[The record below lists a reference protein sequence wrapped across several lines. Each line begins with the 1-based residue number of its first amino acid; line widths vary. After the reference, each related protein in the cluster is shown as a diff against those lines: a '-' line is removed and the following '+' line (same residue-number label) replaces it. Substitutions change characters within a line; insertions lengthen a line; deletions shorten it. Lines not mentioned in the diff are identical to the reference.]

1 MPIISITEKETP
13 IIRPDTFS
21 RSKKETSSEFTCSTI
36 ICGNNEQCQ
45 EDDDGTYCQ
54 CLPNYY
60 HKKSTGECI
69 IKYQWVNY
77 TVELFDSFRLVYV
90 TSHPKHPD
98 IVGRLIYKNGD
109 KVPLQGMVFDNKTD
123 VLYDQSL
130 KKTGN
135 FEVLAIEFGTFD
147 WIESRNGIE
156 RDDAIEGGKIE
167 NELVYVCRVTD
178 GYRFYAGV
186 MQPSN
191 HSCYVQSLNEYAKN
205 YQLLVHKSDS
215 IPGVKFEIFFSI
227 PRGNKCIAVISK
239 KPCDPVS
246 AIIRIQSLSTD
257 ESVQFHVT
265 RWINDCTLKCDFE
278 IRPRRNSH
286 GRSLPLLLLFQCD
299 ITWHSL
305 KKLQQPI
312 VSNIHGQLKNFL
324 IAPDLSDMTIVIGEK
339 EISVHQIILAA
350 YSPVFSAMFKADM
363 MESANKRIV
372 MTDTEVEIMEK
383 VIEFMYTGVIV
394 PIPDYDALLSIFEV
408 ADMYEIMD
416 LKELCEQ
423 KLSEQ
428 VTLENVLYIFDRVSL
443 FEVPHLKEALI
454 SFMAQKKLEII
465 ELDDFA
471 VFLRKKPDSL
481 LEFVIRS
488 ILSH

>member
-1 MPIISITEKETP
+1 MSQKNIQIKHCWQIGNIE
-13 IIRPDTFS
+13 
-21 RSKKETSSEFTCSTI
+21 
-36 ICGNNEQCQ
+36 GNN
-45 EDDDGTYCQ
+45 TR
-54 CLPNYY
+54 PIYY
-60 HKKSTGECI
+60 F
-69 IKYQWVNY
+69 N
-77 TVELFDSFRLVYV
+77 SF
-90 TSHPKHPD
+90 
-98 IVGRLIYKNGD
+98 
-109 KVPLQGMVFDNKTD
+109 
-123 VLYDQSL
+123 
-130 KKTGN
+130 
-135 FEVLAIEFGTFD
+135 E
-147 WIESRNGIE
+147 
-156 RDDAIEGGKIE
+156 
-167 NELVYVCRVTD
+167 
-178 GYRFYAGV
+178 
-186 MQPSN
+186 
-191 HSCYVQSLNEYAKN
+191 
-205 YQLLVHKSDS
+205 SDS

-394 PIPDYDALLSIFEV
+394 PIPDYDALLSILEV

-443 FEVPHLKEALI
+443 FEVPHLKKALI